1 MDMEETVKENRQRLG
16 REVKRKREEQGWTCQ
31 QVADMSGVKVQTIE
45 KIEAGAFNVPA
56 DILAKVADVLGCDL
70 VFRARKV

>member
-1 MDMEETVKENRQRLG
+1 MEETVKENRQRLG

-31 QVADMSGVKVQTIE
+31 QVADMSGVKVQTVE

-56 DILAKVADVLGCDL
+56 DILSKVADVLGYYLTIKPRED
-70 VFRARKV
+70 